1 MPSAEAIAWTPYC
14 GAAPAPADWL
24 GRWNLD
30 PWLLAALAAASVAA
44 VAAGGKARPPLF
56 GALGLALVLFVSP
69 LCALTSAL
77 FSARTLHH
85 LLLVAA
91 VAPLLAWSLP
101 TARAKGLGAATLLHV
116 LVFWFWHAPAAYAWA
131 LSNDPG
137 YWVMQASLLA
147 SAVWFWAALRTA
159 SAPGRVAALLAV
171 MVAMGLVGAVLVFAG
186 APLYAPHE
194 ATTVAWAL
202 SPLEDQQWAGLVMW
216 VPAALIYLG
225 AALVVLYRGLGREAD
240 RRARPA

>member
-1 MPSAEAIAWTPYC
+1 MPPADAIAWTPYC

-30 PWLLAALAAASVAA
+30 PWLLAALAITLVATA
-44 VAAGGKARPPLF
+44 VAGGRARVPLF
-56 GALGLALVLFVSP
+56 RALAVAVLLFVSP

-91 VAPLLAWSLP
+91 MAPLLAWSLS
-101 TARAKGLGAATLLHV
+101 AGRVRALGAATLLHV
-116 LVFWFWHAPAAYAWA
+116 LVFWLWHAPAAYGWA
-131 LSNDPG
+131 LSSDPG
-137 YWVMQASLLA
+137 YWAMQASLLG
-147 SAVWFWAALRTA
+147 SAVWFWAALR
-159 SAPGRVAALLAV
+159 SAGAPARVAALLAV

-186 APLYAPHE
+186 QPLYAPHLL
-194 ATTVAWAL
+194 TTAAWGL

-216 VPAALIYLG
+216 APAALIYLG